1 MSSTI
6 RDFINK
12 PIQSGGSRPMQSNT
26 NNQSVIT
33 KFTRTNLPDPA
44 EIVKDIEPQAPRPQS
59 IRVDVSGRGIT
70 DETMEIPWFDKSID
84 QLKDRSVIFYGPSG
98 SGKTVLIYDI
108 MYEARHI
115 FPRVMVFAPTNREKR
130 DYEGI
135 VPKELIY
142 EEFDLGDIKNIYE
155 NQRAAAHAYNTANN
169 VDTLKKLFN
178 RIATPIQKQH
188 IGKLETQRQRAE
200 QEVKRVIKKLDVR
213 KSRLTELE
221 SRHNENLKNFYKS
234 IITQRK
240 DLLKQMHLSTDE
252 ILAVKYLNYNPRV
265 LIIFDDA
272 MTEIMTLIKKGRQSN
287 DNVILDFFYKGRWA
301 YITHFYAFQDDNRLE
316 SEIKKN
322 AFYSIFTS
330 PNVASAFFG
339 RTATNF
345 SKQDKAR
352 ADAAIKAVFAEDE
365 EESGQKYRK
374 LVYSRLDTKHPF
386 QYTVANLHDGFNM
399 CSKDVRNYCKRIA
412 KEEELIEKNNPYL
425 KRFSDF

>member
-1 MSSTI
+1 
-6 RDFINK
+6 
-12 PIQSGGSRPMQSNT
+12 
-26 NNQSVIT
+26 
-33 KFTRTNLPDPA
+33 
-44 EIVKDIEPQAPRPQS
+44 
-59 IRVDVSGRGIT
+59 
-70 DETMEIPWFDKSID
+70 
-84 QLKDRSVIFYGPSG
+84 
-98 SGKTVLIYDI
+98 
-108 MYEARHI
+108 
-115 FPRVMVFAPTNREKR
+115 MVFAPTNREKR

-142 EEFDLGDIKNIYE
+142 EEFDLSDIKNIYE

-169 VDTLKKLFN
+169 LTTLKKLFE
-178 RIATPIQKQH
+178 RVATPLQKQH
-188 IGKLETQRQRAE
+188 IIKLEAQKQRAE
-200 QEVKRVIKKLDVR
+200 QEVKKVIKKPDVR
-213 KSRLTELE
+213 KTRLTELDG
-221 SRHNENLKNFYKS
+221 RHNTNIKNFYRS

-240 DLLKQMHLSTDE
+240 DLLHQMHLSTDE
-252 ILAVKYLNYNPRV
+252 ILAVKYLNYNPRI

-272 MTEIMTLIKKGRQSN
+272 MTEIMTLIKKGRQTN

-339 RTATNF
+339 RSATNF

-365 EESGQKYRK
+365 EETGQKYRK

-399 CSKDVRNYCKRIA
+399 CSKDVRNYCKKIA

>member
-12 PIQSGGSRPMQSNT
+12 PIQSSALPTRAP
-26 NNQSVIT
+26 
-33 KFTRTNLPDPA
+33 KFTKTILPDPA
-44 EIVKDIEPQAPRPQS
+44 EVIQNIDPPAS
-59 IRVDVSGRGIT
+59 IPKLIKAEVGGRGIT
-70 DETMEIPWFDKSID
+70 DETLEITWFDKSID

-108 MYEARHI
+108 MYEARHE

-142 EEFDLGDIKNIYE
+142 EEFDLSDIKNIYE

-169 VDTLKKLFN
+169 VSTLKKLFD
-178 RIATPIQKQH
+178 RISTPIQKQH
-188 IGKLETQRQRAE
+188 VVKLETQRLRAE
-200 QEVKRVIKKLDVR
+200 QEVKRVIKKVDVR
-213 KSRLTELE
+213 KNRLDELE

-234 IITQRK
+234 IIAQRK
-240 DLLKQMHLSTDE
+240 DLLQQIHLSTDE

-272 MTEIMTLIKKGRQSN
+272 MTEIMTLIKKGRQTN

-330 PNVASAFFG
+330 PNVATAFFG
-339 RTATNF
+339 RSATNF
-345 SKQDKAR
+345 SKQDKAK
-352 ADAAIKAVFAEDE
+352 ADAAIKAVFAEDDE
-365 EESGQKYRK
+365 GGQKYRK

-386 QYTVANLHDGFNM
+386 QYTIGNLHDGFNM
-399 CSKDVRNYCKRIA
+399 CSKDVRNYCKKIA
-412 KEEELIEKNNPYL
+412 KDEELIEKNNPYL